1 MSLCLAASWRKVKK
15 KKSVLED
22 EEVYF
27 YNERKLLS
35 RKIYFY
41 PDPYLAMDSSQEN
54 FSIKERPLTW
64 N

>member
-1 MSLCLAASWRKVKK
+1 MSSCLAASWRKTGG

-27 YNERKLLS
+27 YNERKLFS

-41 PDPYLAMDSSQEN
+41 PDPYLPTDSSQEN
-54 FSIKERPLTW
+54 FSTQERPLMW